1 MKSFNVIFG
10 QIHDTP
16 FSLLKSA
23 LERFGEVVGMVAD
36 QFLIDEELLLL
47 WTDIDGDSLRSR
59 RAVVQVSMSG
69 FSDIDLQIKE

>member
-1 MKSFNVIFG
+1 
-10 QIHDTP
+10 
-16 FSLLKSA
+16 
-23 LERFGEVVGMVAD
+23 MVAD
-36 QFLIDEELLLL
+36 QFLIGEELLLL